1 MNPFLQ
7 GRKNATMAGL
17 TAARPA
23 STGAQLPGM
32 VRSAQARRPS
42 PSVDVVKEGDKVV
55 RLIVTCSCGE
65 KTEIECLYAP

>member
-1 MNPFLQ
+1 
-7 GRKNATMAGL
+7 MAGL
-17 TAARPA
+17 TAAKPA
-23 STGAQLPGM
+23 CGAQLPGM
-32 VRSAQARRPS
+32 VRAANTRRSS